1 MGEQEL
7 RRLERD
13 RELERRLQQIPG
25 ITQRDIDNLIERRT
39 KNFESTLVTAM
50 IIEKELERTGNG
62 S

>member
-25 ITQRDIDNLIERRT
+25 ITQRDIDNLIERQT

-50 IIEKELERTGNG
+50 IIEKELERVNNG